1 MRDILLHTPEGV
13 RDIYGT
19 ECARKVKLK
28 EMLSQVFSMYGYYRM
43 ETPAFEFFDIFN
55 GERGTVKSREMYKF
69 FDREGNTLVL
79 RPDITPSIARAVAKY
94 YGDEPVPLRFC
105 YVGNVFI
112 NNSSYQGLMK
122 ESTQMGAEF
131 IGNDSAGADAE
142 LIALSIELLMKSGL
156 TKFVMDIGHA
166 GFFKALM
173 EQAGLDKESEDLLKS
188 LIENKNFFGIENLIE
203 EKKISLEL
211 KNILM
216 ELPNLSGSWEIM
228 ENVRTLTKNPEAL
241 KVLDRLEQ
249 VHEVIKAYGYEA
261 YVTYDLGML
270 TTYDYYTGV
279 IFRGYTYG
287 TGDAIVKGGRYD
299 HLVGQF
305 GKNAPAVGFALVVDQ
320 LLAALGRQKIMIP
333 LEDPAVMI
341 LYDKDCFKE
350 AVAKA
355 KAMRSGNIAVTLM
368 EKDKA
373 LEPSDYR
380 NYCHRSRITKMIE
393 ISQNQNEDA
402 DGPSGRFSCR
412 QWEVE

>member
-13 RDIYGT
+13 RDIYGL
-19 ECARKVKLK
+19 ECACKVKLQR
-28 EMLSQVFSMYGYYRM
+28 MLSQVFSKYGYRRI

-55 GERGTVKSREMYKF
+55 GDRGTVKSREMYKF

-94 YGDEPVPLRFC
+94 CGNEKIPLRFC
-105 YVGNVFI
+105 YIGNVFI

-122 ESTQMGAEF
+122 ESTQMGAEL
-131 IGNDSAGADAE
+131 IGSDSAAADAE
-142 LIALSIELLMKSGL
+142 LIVLSIEMLMKSGL

-166 GFFKALM
+166 GFFRALM
-173 EQAGLDKESEDLLKS
+173 EQAGLDTESEELLKS

-203 EKKISLEL
+203 EKQISKDL

-216 ELPNLSGSWEIM
+216 KLPDLSGSWEIL
-228 ENVRTLTKNPEAL
+228 ENVRTLTSNPKAL
-241 KVLDRLEQ
+241 NVLDRLEH
-249 VHEVIKAYGYEA
+249 VYEVIKAYGYES
-261 YVTYDLGML
+261 YVTFDLGML

-320 LLAALGRQKIMIP
+320 LMAALSRQSIKIP
-333 LEDPAVMI
+333 LEDTQVMI
-341 LYDKDCFKE
+341 LYKSESFKE
-350 AVAKA
+350 AVIEARS
-355 KAMRSGNIAVTLM
+355 MRSNGIFVTMTQKDERLDLDDYKDYCRRNRI
-368 EKDKA
+368 EK
-373 LEPSDYR
+373 
-380 NYCHRSRITKMIE
+380 IFE
-393 ISQNQNEDA
+393 ISPEGN
-402 DGPSGRFSCR
+402 F
-412 QWEVE
+412 QWEVL

>member
-13 RDIYGT
+13 RDIYGL
-19 ECARKVKLK
+19 ECACKVKLQR
-28 EMLSQVFSMYGYYRM
+28 MLSQVFSKYGYRRI

-94 YGDEPVPLRFC
+94 CGNEKIPLRFC
-105 YVGNVFI
+105 YIGNVFI

-122 ESTQMGAEF
+122 ESTQMGAEL
-131 IGNDSAGADAE
+131 IGSDSAAADAE
-142 LIALSIELLMKSGL
+142 LIVLSIEMLMQSGL

-173 EQAGLDKESEDLLKS
+173 EEAGLDTESEELLKS

-203 EKKISLEL
+203 EKQISKDL

-216 ELPNLSGSWEIM
+216 KLPDLSGSWEIL
-228 ENVRTLTKNPEAL
+228 ENVRALTSNPKAL
-241 KVLDRLEQ
+241 HVLDRLEH
-249 VHEVIKAYGYEA
+249 VYEVIKAYGYES
-261 YVTYDLGML
+261 YVTFDLGML

-320 LLAALGRQKIMIP
+320 LMAALSRQNIQIP
-333 LEDPAVMI
+333 LEDTQIMI
-341 LYDKDCFKE
+341 LYESVSFKE
-350 AVAKA
+350 AVVEARK
-355 KAMRSGNIAVTLM
+355 MRENGIFVTMTQKDELLDLDNYKDYCRRNRI
-368 EKDKA
+368 EK
-373 LEPSDYR
+373 
-380 NYCHRSRITKMIE
+380 IIE
-393 ISQNQNEDA
+393 ISPEGN
-402 DGPSGRFSCR
+402 F
-412 QWEVE
+412 QWEVF

>member
-13 RDIYGT
+13 RDIYGD
-19 ECARKVKLK
+19 ECARKVRLQEK
-28 EMLSQVFSMYGYYRM
+28 LSQVFSGYGYERI

-79 RPDITPSIARAVAKY
+79 RPDITPSIARAAAKY
-94 YGDEPVPLRFC
+94 YKDERLPLRFC
-105 YVGNVFI
+105 YAGHVFI

-131 IGNDSAGADAE
+131 ISSDSAEADGE
-142 LIALSIELLMKSGL
+142 LIALSIELLMASGL
-156 TKFVMDIGHA
+156 TRFVMDIGHA
-166 GFFKALM
+166 GFFRALM
-173 EQAGLDKESEDLLKS
+173 AQAGLDTADEALLKS

-203 EKKISLEL
+203 EKKMSREL

-216 ELPNLSGSWEIM
+216 KLPDLSGSWEIF
-228 ENVRTLTKNPEAL
+228 EKVRALTSDARAL
-241 KVLDRLEQ
+241 DALGRLERIYD
-249 VHEVIKAYGYEA
+249 VVKAYGYED
-261 YVTYDLGML
+261 YVTFDLGML

-320 LLAALGRQKIMIP
+320 LMAALSRQEIPIP
-333 LEDPAVMI
+333 LNDDAVMLVYRPESFAAAI
-341 LYDKDCFKE
+341 KQARKLRAQGTF
-350 AVAKA
+350 
-355 KAMRSGNIAVTLM
+355 VTM
-368 EKDKA
+368 MQK
-373 LEPSDYR
+373 
-380 NYCHRSRITKMIE
+380 
-393 ISQNQNEDA
+393 A
-402 DGPSGRFSCR
+402 DGMSMDDYISYGRR
-412 QWEVE
+412 HRILKVTEVDEA